1 MKFQSKYVKA
11 YPRITAEDLRN
22 NSRLRK
28 FYNII
33 RISRILRIAMGI
45 ALIILVFEV
54 GV

>member
-1 MKFQSKYVKA
+1 MKFQSKYVKS
-11 YPRITAEDLRN
+11 YPPVTMEDIKN
-22 NSRLRK
+22 NSSLRK

-45 ALIILVFEV
+45 ALIILIFEV